1 MDGNKIHIVS
11 FKSSNNSLNYIVIDT
26 TNGTTT
32 AKSQRIWKE
41 TNMIYETIFLEISGS
56 PTFLLDSQNSQIAY
70 QSYSVGEINNS
81 KNNGM
86 VISTI

>member
-26 TNGTTT
+26 TNGATT

-56 PTFLLDSQNSQIAY
+56 PTFLLDSTNS
-70 QSYSVGEINNS
+70 
-81 KNNGM
+81 
-86 VISTI
+86 